1 MKVTVHMNWH
11 PQLADPTGS
20 RNMKPRSTGKTMVID
35 KGLGLHTFED
45 LLHTSGEYIDII
57 KLGFGTSPL
66 YPKPILERKI
76 QLARENDICILPG
89 GTFLESAICHD
100 VTDAFFGMIAELG
113 FTGLEVSDGTIE
125 MDRNLRNQLIMRGVK
140 QGFRVFTEYGK
151 KTKGSSIHSKELVD
165 TVHIDT
171 EYGAELVI
179 IEGRES
185 GKGVGIYDEQG
196 DFEDGRILDL
206 LKNIPNPSAIMWEA
220 PLKDQQVH
228 LIRLLGR
235 DANLGNIAAGDL
247 LSLESLR
254 RGLRSDTFSF
264 ANDVSHASFD
274 GI

>member
-1 MKVTVHMNWH
+1 MRVTVHMSWH

-35 KGLGLHTFED
+35 KGLGLHSFED
-45 LLHTSGEYIDII
+45 LLYTSGAYIDMI

-66 YPKPILERKI
+66 YPQPILEKKI
-76 QLARENDICILPG
+76 QLAGEHDICILPG
-89 GTFLESAICHD
+89 GTFLESAISHD
-100 VTDAFFGMIAELG
+100 VTDAFFDIIAGLG

-125 MDRNLRNQLIMRGVK
+125 MDRNLRSHLILRGVK

-151 KTKGSSIHSKELVD
+151 KIKGSSIHSKELVD

-171 EYGAELVI
+171 ECGAELVI

-196 DFEDGRILDL
+196 DFEDEQIQAL
-206 LKNIPNPSAIMWEA
+206 LKNIPNPSDIMWEA

-228 LIRLLGR
+228 LLRLFGHEV
-235 DANLGNIAAGDL
+235 NLGNIGTGDL

-264 ANDVSHASFD
+264 GNNHSCP
-274 GI
+274 